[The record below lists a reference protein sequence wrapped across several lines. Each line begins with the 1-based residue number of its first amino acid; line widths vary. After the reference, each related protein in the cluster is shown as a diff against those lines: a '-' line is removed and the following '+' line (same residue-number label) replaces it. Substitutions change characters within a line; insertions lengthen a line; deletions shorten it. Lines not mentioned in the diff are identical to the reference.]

1 MKRNQLRKLA
11 AHASLILSGLYLAAN
26 TASAATPLL
35 DFSFN
40 EGSGTNVTDS
50 VSKLS
55 GLLGIYADPANDP
68 VVVDDSPSGTAS
80 DKSVSLNYGNPDGA
94 GFLVVDD
101 SSNPILALA
110 ADAFTIEAWVKLDSS
125 STRTVQ
131 GIGAYGNSYKL
142 GLNSGQIQF
151 TLFGIVDIN
160 SGLYLYPDDVWHHVA
175 VAWQPGVGAT
185 FFLDG
190 GSETPVAQTGSM
202 RAFQHN
208 YLSIGAERMID
219 GNPIQGAIDRFRIH
233 KAALTVDQL
242 DSVAA
247 TPKGPLSSTLVAYNF
262 SESAAPFAS
271 SGTVARLA
279 KASNPYV
286 VALVSPVFSTN
297 TPSGKSSDYS
307 LSFTS
312 SDKLVVS
319 DPNVALALDQADS
332 SFTIQAWIKP
342 GAQPFGNNK
351 SVIFYNNGPGCALSF
366 AITSGRHVMIT
377 TLGVADIESVA
388 TVPNDGGWHHVAVV
402 HQFGKEMRFY
412 VDGILGDTIAYTGGV
427 IFTRTDSTFQFASE
441 NGSNQYVGMIDRF
454 KLASGTLTV
463 DQLDWWPIPGVQ
475 PGSPTL
481 TIENTVRVSWPTS
494 PAGYT
499 LQSST
504 DLGDTKNWANV
515 TNTPSVDS
523 TGYFVIF
530 QTSASTKVFYRLY
543 KP

>member
-1 MKRNQLRKLA
+1 MKPTQLRHIA
-11 AHASLILSGLYLAAN
+11 AYTGLIASGLFLAAN

-55 GLLGIYADPANDP
+55 GQLGIYADPANDP
-68 VVVDDSPSGTAS
+68 VVVADSPSGATS
-80 DKSVSLNYGNPDGA
+80 DKAVSLNVGNSTST
-94 GFLVVDD
+94 GFLVVED
-101 SSNPILALA
+101 SDNPILALA
-110 ADAFTIEAWVKLDSS
+110 TNEFTIEAWLKLDSS
-125 STRTVQ
+125 GSRQIQ

-151 TLFGIVDIN
+151 TLFGVVDIN
-160 SGLYLYPDDVWHHVA
+160 SGLFFPADDTWHHVA

-190 GSETPVAQTGSM
+190 SNDTFISETGSM
-202 RAFQHN
+202 RAFQNN
-208 YLSIGAERMID
+208 YLTIGSEGVAN
-219 GNPIQGAIDRFRIH
+219 GNAIEGTIDRFRIH
-233 KAALTVDQL
+233 KAALTSDQL
-242 DSVAA
+242 DSVAD
-247 TPKGPLSSTLVAYNF
+247 TPKGLLSSTLVAFNF

-271 SGTVARLA
+271 SGTVARSA
-279 KASNPYV
+279 KPSNPYII
-286 VALVSPVFSTN
+286 APLTPVFTTN
-297 TPSGKSSDYS
+297 TPSGKSGDYA
-307 LSFTS
+307 LSFISGNLLT
-312 SDKLVVS
+312 VQ
-319 DPNVALALDQADS
+319 DPNTVFALDQDNP

-342 GAQPFGNNK
+342 GTQPLGNSK
-351 SVIFYNNGPGCALSF
+351 SVIFYNNGPGGAISF
-366 AITSGRHVMIT
+366 AMTYARHLMIT
-377 TLGVADIESVA
+377 TLGLADIESVA

-402 HQFGKEMRFY
+402 HEFGKEMRFY
-412 VDGILGDTIAYTGGV
+412 VDGVLSDTIAYTSGV
-427 IFTRTDSTFQFASE
+427 IFTRTDNYFQFAIE
-441 NGSNQYVGMIDRF
+441 VTYNQYVGLIDRF
-454 KLASGTLTV
+454 KFSKGTLTA

-499 LQSST
+499 LQTST

-515 TNTPSVDS
+515 TNTPFVDT
-523 TGYFVIF
+523 TGYFLVF
-530 QTSASTKVFYRLY
+530 PSSTSGKAFYRLY